1 MSSSKTSYESLVEK
15 FHRIGV
21 IGDAIAIL
29 HWDQATMMPE
39 GSASQRAEQL
49 ATLNVLRHEILIK
62 NDICELLDKSLSIQ
76 VEKNSWE
83 LANLRE
89 MKRIHENA
97 TALPVDL
104 VNAQSRANARCE
116 MEWRGA
122 RKDDDYPRLLPALEE
137 VLKLVREVAMAKSE
151 ALGMSLYDALL
162 DTYEPGAKS
171 KDIDIIFA
179 KHAKFLPNF
188 LQEVIEYQRNLPEL
202 ILPKGPFSIE
212 SQMTL
217 GKKLM
222 AAIGFDFDRGRL
234 DISHHP
240 FCGGGS
246 GDIRITTRYDI
257 DDFSSS
263 LMGIMHETGHAMY
276 EQGLPKAWHYQPVGA
291 PLGMAIHESQS
302 LLIEM
307 QVCRSR
313 SFLNYA
319 GPIMEKVFGKQNDEW
334 GIENLRRIYTRVNP
348 SLIRVDADEVTY
360 PAHIILRY
368 RLERALI
375 SGDLSLPDLPVAWN
389 DGMKELLGVE
399 PPNNRL
405 GCLQDIHWPS
415 GDFGY
420 FPTYT
425 MGAMAAAQLYS
436 AAKRDLPCLEVEIEQ
451 GKFKT
456 LMGWLNKNIYSH
468 GSRFSADQ
476 LLKMVTG
483 SFLDPNIFQS
493 HLKNR
498 YLN

>member
-1 MSSSKTSYESLVEK
+1 
-15 FHRIGV
+15 
-21 IGDAIAIL
+21 
-29 HWDQATMMPE
+29 
-39 GSASQRAEQL
+39 
-49 ATLNVLRHEILIK
+49 
-62 NDICELLDKSLSIQ
+62 
-76 VEKNSWE
+76 
-83 LANLRE
+83 
-89 MKRIHENA
+89 
-97 TALPVDL
+97 
-104 VNAQSRANARCE
+104 
-116 MEWRGA
+116 
-122 RKDDDYPRLLPALEE
+122 
-137 VLKLVREVAMAKSE
+137 
-151 ALGMSLYDALL
+151 
-162 DTYEPGAKS
+162 
-171 KDIDIIFA
+171 
-179 KHAKFLPNF
+179 
-188 LQEVIEYQRNLPEL
+188 
-202 ILPKGPFSIE
+202 
-212 SQMTL
+212 
-217 GKKLM
+217 M

-234 DISHHP
+234 DVSHHP

-246 GDIRITTRYDI
+246 EDIRITTRYDI

-276 EQGLPKAWHYQPVGA
+276 EMGLPKAWRYQPVGA

-319 GPIMEKVFGKQNDEW
+319 GPLMQEFFGVNNNEL
-334 GIENLRRIYTRVNP
+334 GIENLYRLYTHVEP
-348 SLIRVDADEVTY
+348 GFIRVDADEVTY

-375 SGDLSLPDLPVAWN
+375 SGDLSLPDLPTAWN
-389 DGMKELLGVE
+389 DGMQKLLDIE

-425 MGAMAAAQLYS
+425 LGAMIAAQLYY
-436 AAKRDLPCLEVEIEQ
+436 AAKLDIPSIESEIEE
-451 GKFKT
+451 GKFST
-456 LMGWLNKNIYSH
+456 LMTWLSKNIHSH

-476 LLKMVTG
+476 LLNTVTG
-483 SFLDPNIFQS
+483 SSLDPAIFQS

>member
-1 MSSSKTSYESLVEK
+1 MSSKSYKSLVEK

-21 IGDAIAIL
+21 IGDAIAFL

-49 ATLNVLRHEILIK
+49 ATLSVLRHEILTK
-62 NDICELLDKSLSIQ
+62 NNIDELLDKSSNINI
-76 VEKNSWE
+76 EKNSWE

-89 MKRIHENA
+89 MKRIYAHA
-97 TALPVDL
+97 TALPTDL
-104 VNAQSRANARCE
+104 VDAQSRANARCE

-122 RKDDDYPRLLPALEE
+122 RNDDDYERLLPYLEE
-137 VLKLVREVAMAKSE
+137 VLKLCREVAFAKSE
-151 ALGMSLYDALL
+151 ALGLSPYDALL
-162 DTYEPGAKS
+162 DQYEPGAKS
-171 KDIDIIFA
+171 KNIDFIFSE
-179 KHAKFLPNF
+179 HANFLPNF
-188 LQEVIEYQRNLPEL
+188 LQEVMEYQRTLPDL
-202 ILPKGPFSIE
+202 VIPKGPFKIE
-212 SQMTL
+212 SQMGL
-217 GKKLM
+217 GKKFM

-234 DISHHP
+234 DVSHHP

-246 GDIRITTRYDI
+246 EDIRITTRYDI

-276 EQGLPKAWHYQPVGA
+276 EMGLPKAWRYQPVGA

-319 GPIMEKVFGKQNDEW
+319 GPLMQEFFGVNNNEL
-334 GIENLRRIYTRVNP
+334 GIENLYRLYTHVEP
-348 SLIRVDADEVTY
+348 GFIRVDADEVTY

-375 SGDLSLPDLPVAWN
+375 SGDLSLPDLPTAWN
-389 DGMKELLGVE
+389 DGMQKLLDIE

-425 MGAMAAAQLYS
+425 LGAMIAAQLYY
-436 AAKRDLPCLEVEIEQ
+436 AAKLDIPSIESEIEE
-451 GKFKT
+451 GKFST
-456 LMGWLNKNIYSH
+456 LMTWLSKNIHSH

-476 LLKMVTG
+476 LLHTVTG
-483 SFLDPNIFQS
+483 SSLDPAIFQS

>member
-1 MSSSKTSYESLVEK
+1 MLSKSSYKNLVEK

-21 IGDAIAIL
+21 IGDAIGLL

-39 GSASQRAEQL
+39 GSSSQRAEQL
-49 ATLNVLRHEILIK
+49 ATLSVLRHETLI
-62 NDICELLDKSLSIQ
+62 NNNIAELLDKSSSIY

-83 LANLRE
+83 SANLRE
-89 MKRIHENA
+89 MKRIYEHA
-97 TALPVDL
+97 TALPIDL

-122 RKDDDYPRLLPALEE
+122 RNDDDYERLLPFLEE
-137 VLKLVREVAMAKSE
+137 VLKICREVAIAKSE
-151 ALGMSLYDALL
+151 SLGLSPYDSLL
-162 DTYEPGAKS
+162 DQYEPGAKS
-171 KDIDIIFA
+171 KSIDIIFS
-179 KHAKFLPNF
+179 KHANFLPNF
-188 LQEVIEYQRNLPEL
+188 LQEVLEYQQSLPDL
-202 ILPKGPFSIE
+202 VLPKGPFSID
-212 SQMTL
+212 SQMAL

-222 AAIGFDFDRGRL
+222 ARIGFDFDRGRL
-234 DISHHP
+234 DVSHHP

-246 GDIRITTRYDI
+246 EDIRITTRYDI

-276 EQGLPKAWHYQPVGA
+276 ELGLPGEYRYQPVGA

-319 GPIMEKVFGKQNDEW
+319 GPIMQEIFGKQNDEW
-334 GIENLRRIYTRVNP
+334 GIENLHRLYTNVEP
-348 SLIRVDADEVTY
+348 GFIRVDADEVTY

-375 SGDLSLPDLPVAWN
+375 SGDLSLPDLPTAWN
-389 DGMKELLGVE
+389 DGMKKLLGIE

-425 MGAMAAAQLYS
+425 LGAMTAAQLYS
-436 AAKRDLPCLEVEIEQ
+436 TAKLDMPYVESEIEQ
-451 GKFKT
+451 GKFET
-456 LMGWLNKNIYSH
+456 LIDWLRKNIHSH

-476 LLKMVTG
+476 LLNMVTG
-483 SFLDPNIFQS
+483 SSLDPGVFQS